1 MHPRKCMVMRVVYIS
16 AATDYV
22 YLTVRHL
29 ISQRE
34 ITVKTF
40 FLISFFV
47 NDSKRTV
54 FINEG
59 DYIDEKGVL
68 QKKLKK
74 LPRRSI
80 SQIAD
85 IDMLRLVMH
94 PDCPGGGKGVWL

>member
-1 MHPRKCMVMRVVYIS
+1 MRVVYIS

-54 FINEG
+54 FMCFLIEQENSFG
-59 DYIDEKGVL
+59 TLIPQHYYKIFFL
-68 QKKLKK
+68 
-74 LPRRSI
+74 ST
-80 SQIAD
+80 
-85 IDMLRLVMH
+85 
-94 PDCPGGGKGVWL
+94 

>member
-1 MHPRKCMVMRVVYIS
+1 MVMRVVYIS

-29 ISQRE
+29 ISQRK

-54 FINEG
+54 FMCFLIEQENPFG
-59 DYIDEKGVL
+59 
-68 QKKLKK
+68 
-74 LPRRSI
+74 I
-80 SQIAD
+80 S
-85 IDMLRLVMH
+85 RH
-94 PDCPGGGKGVWL
+94 H